1 MYIEGIVR
9 QGPSGRVVGST
20 MIGAVANDLEPIS
33 FRSLPRSG
41 RTRSVALLAAA
52 AFALA
57 LAWAPAALAAASD
70 EAGEA
75 AEADGTSSLNAGEAA
90 ILGLIEGL
98 TEYLPVSSTG
108 HLTVAGRLLDIG
120 EGDALDS
127 YVVVIQ
133 LGAIIAVIVA
143 FPKRIAQLVQG
154 LIGRSLEGRRLL
166 IAVVAA
172 FLPAAVI
179 GLLLG
184 DLIKDKLFGPGPVAA
199 AWIVGGLALVAFAPR
214 LRPAAGRAL
223 EELGPRDALIIG
235 VAQAA
240 ALWPGVSRSL
250 VTIVAAVLVG
260 LSLPAAVEFSFVLG
274 LATLGAATLYELAK
288 GGGNVVDAYGWA
300 TPVLGMVVAFMSALV
315 AVRWLLSFLTSH
327 DLRPFGWYRLAI
339 GAATVGLMAA
349 GTLS

>member
-1 MYIEGIVR
+1 
-9 QGPSGRVVGST
+9 
-20 MIGAVANDLEPIS
+20 MIGVVANHLEPS
-33 FRSLPRSG
+33 SLRSARSG
-41 RTRSVALLAAA
+41 GRSRVRSVAYVAAA
-52 AFALA
+52 AFVLA
-57 LAWAPAALAAASD
+57 LAWAPAALAASSGGA
-70 EAGEA
+70 AGSEVSSALSA
-75 AEADGTSSLNAGEAA
+75 AQAV
-90 ILGLIEGL
+90 ILGLIEGV

-120 EGDALDS
+120 ESDALDS

-133 LGAIIAVIVA
+133 LGAIIAVIIA
-143 FPKRIAQLVQG
+143 FPKRIAQLAKG
-154 LIGRSLEGRRLL
+154 LIGRSAEGRRLL
-166 IAVVAA
+166 IAVLAA
-172 FLPAAVI
+172 FLPAA
-179 GLLLG
+179 LLG
-184 DLIKDKLFGPGPVAA
+184 VALGDVIKDRLFGPGPVAA
-199 AWIVGGLALVAFAPR
+199 AWIVGGLALVLFAER

-274 LATLGAATLYELAK
+274 LATLSAATLYELAK
-288 GGGNVVDAYGWA
+288 GGGDVVDAYGWA
-300 TPVLGMVVAFMSALV
+300 TPLLGMVVAFASALV

-339 GAATVGLMAA
+339 GAVTVGLMAT